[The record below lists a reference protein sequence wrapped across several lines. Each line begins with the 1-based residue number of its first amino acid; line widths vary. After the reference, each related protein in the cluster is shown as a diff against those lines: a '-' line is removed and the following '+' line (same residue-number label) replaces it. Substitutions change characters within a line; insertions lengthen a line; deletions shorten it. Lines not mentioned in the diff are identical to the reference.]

1 MKQQSCNCRVVF
13 SMFGLDGGLAGGHRS
28 ALLIRMLIGMS
39 CYLTLLCQTG
49 GSASDRAYSGHLF
62 VGGK

>member
-1 MKQQSCNCRVVF
+1 
-13 SMFGLDGGLAGGHRS
+13 MFGLDGGLDGGLAGGHRS

-49 GSASDRAYSGHLF
+49 GSASDRAYSSHLF